1 MERVLQAAD
10 RWQHRH
16 RWLSF
21 RVAAWKKFGDFLGA
35 RGVAAAAQNA
45 LNAAWEVPF
54 SARPGFGWART

>member
-21 RVAAWKKFGDFLGA
+21 GVAAWKKFGDFLGA
-35 RGVAAAAQNA
+35 RE
-45 LNAAWEVPF
+45 AWP
-54 SARPGFGWART
+54 RPPRMP